1 MKRPPL
7 WEAGAEAQQQQQISE
22 AKYSAFH
29 SSLQPAPLDRLH
41 RIHRL
46 RHYLNCWRAAGFVGP
61 QPQPQDFDP
70 NLQPLQ
76 AHEIYW
82 RSEGRP

>member
-1 MKRPPL
+1 MRRPPL
-7 WEAGAEAQQQQQISE
+7 WEAGAEAQQQISK

-41 RIHRL
+41 RLHRL
-46 RHYLNCWRAAGFVGP
+46 RRDLDRWRGAGSIGSLP
-61 QPQPQDFDP
+61 QPGAFGLRLP
-70 NLQPLQ
+70 PLEP
-76 AHEIYW
+76 HEIYW